1 MQQSRRAVLTSV
13 ASVAG
18 ALAGC
23 VTQPDRFDGATT
35 DSETGAATPTATPTR
50 GTPEYATCTP
60 VLYTERR
67 DPLPAPPA
75 ELATETVAEYVVDLE
90 ETLLTPSEED
100 MTGGWVDIGTPTV
113 EAVTHGYLA
122 YVPMHGGYINED
134 TGGETTQHA
143 DLGSHTASYFV
154 NDQVVRLERAHDERI
169 DPRETTNNVVLCLA
183 EG

>member
-1 MQQSRRAVLTSV
+1 MKLSRRVVLTSV
-13 ASVAG
+13 AGVAG
-18 ALAGC
+18 AFAGC
-23 VTQPDRFDGATT
+23 TTSSEDGSDGAGT
-35 DSETGAATPTATPTR
+35 DTKSETPAM
-50 GTPEYATCTP
+50 PEYATCTP

-75 ELATETVAEYVVDLE
+75 ELTTETVAEYVVDLE

-122 YVPMHGGYINED
+122 YVPMRGGYINED
-134 TGGETTQHA
+134 IGGETTQHA
-143 DLGSHTASYFV
+143 DLGSHTASYFI